1 MNKKELINVVAER
14 MEITK
19 KDAGELVNVVFDVVT
34 ETIESGESVSIPG
47 LGKFEV
53 KEVGER
59 TCRNP
64 QTGEAIVVP
73 AHKAPKFKASK
84 TLKDALR

>member
-1 MNKKELINVVAER
+1 MNKKEIINAVAER
-14 MEITK
+14 MSITK
-19 KDAGELVNVVFDVVT
+19 KDAGELVGVVFDVVT
-34 ETIESGESVSIPG
+34 EAIVEGNSVSIPG

-64 QTGEAIVVP
+64 QTGEALVVP

-84 TLKDALR
+84 TLKDAVR